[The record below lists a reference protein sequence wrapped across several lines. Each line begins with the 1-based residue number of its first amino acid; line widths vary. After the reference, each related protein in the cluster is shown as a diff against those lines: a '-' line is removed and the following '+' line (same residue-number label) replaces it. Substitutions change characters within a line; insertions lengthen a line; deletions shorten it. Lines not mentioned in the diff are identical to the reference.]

1 MADISQQRSGTSS
14 PKYRV
19 IGKIPLSFEL
29 NHHQIS
35 MNHITKAYLGFPGI
49 TNPECPLGS
58 SAIAIDYDFKT
69 KKVLLAYNK
78 KKSLVLNTK

>member
-1 MADISQQRSGTSS
+1 
-14 PKYRV
+14 
-19 IGKIPLSFEL
+19 
-29 NHHQIS
+29 

-69 KKVLLAYNK
+69 KKVLAYSKKKKK
-78 KKSLVLNTK
+78 KKSLILNTK

>member
-1 MADISQQRSGTSS
+1 ME
-14 PKYRV
+14 
-19 IGKIPLSFEL
+19 IGRYKPAKKWNIITETQSDRENPLSFEL
-29 NHHQIS
+29 NCHQIS

-69 KKVLLAYNK
+69 KKVLAYSK
-78 KKSLVLNTK
+78 KKKKKNH